1 MDWVLSS
8 SGGFSKT
15 ETDGPAN
22 LVAACSVIT
31 DPVPSPKAAQ
41 LTERGDQVSDSS
53 SSSRGSC
60 HDYLVMFL
68 AVYSN
73 GFQDEPII
81 IERSAQTPESS
92 GIQRCVIIY
101 DGTLDASCN
110 SRSLLPGL
118 KD

>member
-1 MDWVLSS
+1 VDWVLSS

-41 LTERGDQVSDSS
+41 LTELGDQVSDSS
-53 SSSRGSC
+53 SSSREFC

-68 AVYSN
+68 AVYSD

-81 IERSAQTPESS
+81 IELSAQKSLTS
-92 GIQRCVIIY
+92 GIQQ
-101 DGTLDASCN
+101 
-110 SRSLLPGL
+110 
-118 KD
+118 